1 MTTTEKNKEAIRLHV
16 LISECYTV
24 ELINNP
30 THVDI
35 TIEGFISEDGDKQ
48 KQRTLLVNSDETLA
62 RDVRDAVIRYRQRL
76 VAQLNELQ
84 DAKV

>member
-1 MTTTEKNKEAIRLHV
+1 M
-16 LISECYTV
+16 

>member
-35 TIEGFISEDGDKQ
+35 TIEGFISEDGENKN
-48 KQRTLLVNSDETLA
+48 KGRCL
-62 RDVRDAVIRYRQRL
+62 
-76 VAQLNELQ
+76 
-84 DAKV
+84 

>member
-35 TIEGFISEDGDKQ
+35 TIDGFISEDGDKQ
-48 KQRTLLVNSDETLA
+48 KQRTLLRGCEQRFPWLS
-62 RDVRDAVIRYRQRL
+62 RMCIRQH
-76 VAQLNELQ
+76 ALQ
-84 DAKV
+84 SHMP